1 VDHRYHG
8 WPDDV
13 LHDVLIPSG
22 WVFSIF
28 DDTLPS
34 MVTKC
39 AALLLSLAFAG
50 APIVA
55 DYCAVSCE
63 SAHTHDAGAAPH
75 AGHHNAASALFSID
89 RSSPRC
95 GHDHNGT
102 VAVTASS
109 DTGHARAPMTSSAAM
124 LPASLPPASVRTPAF
139 GFHSSNS
146 PPGTPL
152 HGFASPIRI

>member
-1 VDHRYHG
+1 
-8 WPDDV
+8 
-13 LHDVLIPSG
+13 L
-22 WVFSIF
+22 IF
-28 DDTLPS
+28 DGTLPS

-55 DYCAVSCE
+55 DFCTVSCE
-63 SAHTHDAGAAPH
+63 SAHTHAAAAAAPH
-75 AGHHNAASALFSID
+75 AGHHDASSALFSID
-89 RSSPRC
+89 RSSPPC
-95 GHDHNGT
+95 GHDHNGI

-109 DTGHARAPMTSSAAM
+109 DAGHARARMTASAAM
-124 LPASLPPASVRTPAF
+124 LPASLLPASFWTPAF

-152 HGFASPIRI
+152 RGFASPIRI

>member
-1 VDHRYHG
+1 
-8 WPDDV
+8 
-13 LHDVLIPSG
+13 L
-22 WVFSIF
+22 IF
-28 DDTLPS
+28 DGTLPS

-39 AALLLSLAFAG
+39 VALVLSLAFAG

-55 DYCAVSCE
+55 DYCTVSCE

-89 RSSPRC
+89 RSSPPC
-95 GHDHNGT
+95 GHDHNGI

-109 DTGHARAPMTSSAAM
+109 DAGHARAPMTASAAV
-124 LPASLPPASVRTPAF
+124 LPASLLPASLGTSVF
-139 GFHSSNS
+139 GFHSSHS

-152 HGFASPIRI
+152 RGFVSPIRV